1 MLCPKLKCIN
11 HTPKVYLRVTKCC
24 LLAQYMQVSDTAL
37 QGSFGRCSP
46 RKTRTRDSQRQLQG
60 TEQLTLYSNKRAR
73 GQQFS
78 SAAQKSKSETR
89 KILVMVR
96 TMTDFLGSPRD
107 DEESPSLEAFN
118 NCFGQTSAGKVW
130 RDLTQPWGQ
139 IRQLKVPSCPAALC
153 L

>member
-11 HTPKVYLRVTKCC
+11 HTPKVYLRVTKWC
-24 LLAQYMQVSDTAL
+24 LLAQYMQVSDTDL
-37 QGSFGRCSP
+37 QESFGQCSS

-78 SAAQKSKSETR
+78 TAAQKSKSETR
-89 KILVMVR
+89 KILVMAR
-96 TMTDFLGSPRD
+96 TMSDFLGSPRD

-130 RDLTQPWGQ
+130 IDLTQPWG
-139 IRQLKVPSCPAALC
+139 RRSD
-153 L
+153 

>member
-11 HTPKVYLRVTKCC
+11 HTPEVYLRVTKSC
-24 LLAQYMQVSDTAL
+24 LLAQYMKVSDTPL
-37 QGSFGRCSP
+37 QGSFGRCSS
-46 RKTRTRDSQRQLQG
+46 RKTRPGDSQRQLQR

-78 SAAQKSKSETR
+78 TAAQKSKSETR
-89 KILVMVR
+89 KILVRAR

-130 RDLTQPWGQ
+130 IDLTQPWG
-139 IRQLKVPSCPAALC
+139 RRSDYTT
-153 L
+153 